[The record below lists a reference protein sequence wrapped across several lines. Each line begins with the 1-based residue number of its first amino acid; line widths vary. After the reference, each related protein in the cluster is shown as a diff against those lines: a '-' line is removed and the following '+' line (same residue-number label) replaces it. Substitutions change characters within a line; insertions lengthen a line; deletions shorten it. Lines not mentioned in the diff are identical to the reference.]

1 MFFNWPLFRRL
12 TYRALFGSR
21 ATHLRL
27 TAKRARVLLAF
38 YPIFAIM
45 QLFTRLCWLLDPLFG
60 APHARRRRGGAT
72 ENGGAAANGCEA
84 GPTAGAA
91 DSVDAVGGRAPRNQ
105 RPLFI
110 LGNFR
115 SGTTFLFRT
124 LARDTRNF
132 AAMKTWEIYLA
143 PTRIQRLLY
152 RGILAV
158 DRCIGAPLMR
168 ALRRFD
174 SENLGAVQF
183 HKVGLWEPEED
194 EGLLLYPFAG
204 LFVWFFFPYRHAVRQ
219 FIRYDERVPPRLKR
233 RLDEYYAAC
242 IDKHLASHPKSANYL
257 AKNPSLCGKI
267 RSVLRLYPNARF
279 VFLQRDVVAQYR
291 SQMSWLSFAFG
302 YFADPLERYP
312 FQRFALEM
320 AAYWSDHALGVL
332 SNLPDDR
339 VCFVRMEELVERP
352 KEVIEDIYRRL
363 GYEVSESFRKELDRQ
378 EERARRHRPNATV
391 DIGDLSVTE
400 DEIRSTLST
409 EAFEEQ
415 RRLRNAWIH

>member
-1 MFFNWPLFRRL
+1 MFFNWPLVRRL
-12 TYRALFGSR
+12 SHRALFRSR
-21 ATHLRL
+21 GTHLRL
-27 TAKRARVLLAF
+27 TAKRVRVLLAF
-38 YPIFAIM
+38 YPIFAFM
-45 QLFTRLCWLLDPLFG
+45 QLFTRICWFLDPLFEDPRRPPR
-60 APHARRRRGGAT
+60 ATARGSANDAVDRHPTDHSGSPDK
-72 ENGGAAANGCEA
+72 AASNTRDA
-84 GPTAGAA
+84 GP
-91 DSVDAVGGRAPRNQ
+91 RNP

-152 RGILAV
+152 RGILTV
-158 DRCIGAPLMR
+158 DRSIGAPLMKW
-168 ALRRFD
+168 LRRFD
-174 SENLGAVQF
+174 SENLGAVEF

-204 LFVWFFFPYRHAVRQ
+204 LFIWFFFPYRHAVRR

-233 RLDEYYAAC
+233 RLDDYYAAC
-242 IDKHLASHPKSANYL
+242 IEKHMAAHPKSTNYL

-279 VFLQRDVVAQYR
+279 VFLQRDAVAQFR

-302 YFADPLERYP
+302 YFSDPLERYP
-312 FQRFALEM
+312 FQRFALDM
-320 AAYWSDHALGVL
+320 AAYWSDHALNALAG
-332 SNLPDDR
+332 LPDDR

-352 KEVIEDIYRRL
+352 KRVIEDIYRRL
-363 GYEVSESFRKELDRQ
+363 GYDVSESFREELDRQ
-378 EERARRHRPNATV
+378 EERARRHRQNETV
-391 DIGDLSVTE
+391 DVGELSVTE
-400 DEIRSTLST
+400 DEIRSALST
-409 EAFEEQ
+409 KAFEEQ